1 MFFFFWRYNMWVLC
15 IKMSKKGLL
24 LCYTFCWVV
33 YLHYSK
39 YFQQRSKPE
48 RSTGLRK
55 LMPQSRHIDPHQPW
69 WLYLPHITHTRLT
82 TGSFVFT
89 RKMFWFTHSSHIDLL
104 CISRELASKDTQTVC
119 SCGVCIQV
127 SHWTQHSP
135 ETPVLALLF
144 PPLLSAML
152 HSWSKSNFSPP
163 APAQKS
169 TLQYTNAWQWRTPP
183 RITAAVRLINRSEDK
198 STVFFC
204 LSQRF

>member
-1 MFFFFWRYNMWVLC
+1 MFFFFWRYNMWVFC

-152 HSWSKSNFSPP
+152 HSWSKCFP
-163 APAQKS
+163 
-169 TLQYTNAWQWRTPP
+169 LQLQLRSQHYNTQTPDNGGHP
-183 RITAAVRLINRSEDK
+183 RGSLLQSGW
-198 STVFFC
+198 
-204 LSQRF
+204 